1 MNKINKLIIIERA
14 WTELT
19 IKLSNFP
26 VTFSNKY
33 NEERQELYHKFLTI
47 AYDLGYDIYVDNMIS
62 FEDVDD
68 IISFEDIEELYE
80 QIKFDLNKS

>member
-33 NEERQELYHKFLTI
+33 TEERQELYHKFLTI
-47 AYDLGYDIYVDNMIS
+47 AYDLGYIGDIHN
-62 FEDVDD
+62 
-68 IISFEDIEELYE
+68 ISFEDIEELYE
-80 QIKFDLNKS
+80 QIRYENLT